1 MCYFVFISRR
11 PHQKLVELTELTAA
25 AARLQAAAPPT
36 ASDVDP
42 ALALALDTRAAL
54 AWAAPLGRVVTV
66 SASAA
71 HCTLTGDGASRATLT
86 QRAAATLTLRDADNR
101 PVASTAVVLPL
112 VQVAWL
118 VGAAGEVIDEEAQRD
133 CAVRVEAGENG
144 QAMLSYTWPEG
155 SVVGPRRLRVTISGR
170 PIAGSPF
177 TVHVEPQVSAAH
189 CTLTGDGASRAFSGY
204 PATATLTLRDALNR
218 PVAAAVRASALPL
231 LRAVWLAGAAGD
243 AIDEAATRAT
253 EVNLAPGEGEGEVML
268 RYTWPAGTM
277 AGPRRLG
284 VTLSEV
290 PLAGS
295 PWTVH
300 VALPVPVCI
309 TVVCRWIFFI
319 FIIFI
324 IFVVFLCDG

>member
-1 MCYFVFISRR
+1 MYASTVS
-11 PHQKLVELTELTAA
+11 QKLVELTELTAA
-25 AARLQAAAPPT
+25 TARLQAAAPPT

-54 AWAAPLGRVVTV
+54 AWAAPLGRVVIV
-66 SASAA
+66 SASAP

-86 QRAAATLTLRDADNR
+86 QRASATLTLRDADNQ
-101 PVASTAVVLPL
+101 PVASTAAVLPL
-112 VQVAWL
+112 VHVAWL
-118 VGAAGEVIDEEAQRD
+118 VGADGEVVDEAAQRD

-144 QAMLSYTWPEG
+144 QATLSYTWPEG
-155 SVVGPRRLRVTISGR
+155 AVVGPRRLRVTVSGR

-177 TVHVEPQVSAAH
+177 TVHVDPQVSAAH
-189 CTLTGDGASRAFSGY
+189 CVLASDSQAVVTYR
-204 PATATLTLRDALNR
+204 ATATLMLRDALNR

-253 EVNLAPGEGEGEVML
+253 EVNLAPGGGEGEVTL
-268 RYTWPAGTM
+268 RYTWPAGTV

-284 VTLSEV
+284 VTLSGR

-300 VALPVPVCI
+300 VALPVCIFVCSVS
-309 TVVCRWIFFI
+309 VV
-319 FIIFI
+319 IID
-324 IFVVFLCDG
+324 FVVFAI

>member
-1 MCYFVFISRR
+1 VYASNVS
-11 PHQKLVELTELTAA
+11 QKLVELAELTAA
-25 AARLQAAAPPT
+25 TARLQAAAPPT

-42 ALALALDTRAAL
+42 ALALALDTRATL

-86 QRAAATLTLRDADNR
+86 QRAAATLTLRDADNQ
-101 PVASTAVVLPL
+101 PVASTAAVLPL
-112 VQVAWL
+112 VHVAWL
-118 VGAAGEVIDEEAQRD
+118 VGAAGEVVDEAAQRD

-144 QAMLSYTWPEG
+144 QATLSYTWPEG
-155 SVVGPRRLRVTISGR
+155 SLVGPRLLRVTVSGR

-177 TVHVEPQVSAAH
+177 TVHVDPQVSAAH
-189 CTLTGDGASRAFSGY
+189 CTLTGDGASRAVVSCQ
-204 PATATLTLRDALNR
+204 ATAMLTLRDALNR

-253 EVNLAPGEGEGEVML
+253 EVNLALGGGEGEVTL
-268 RYTWPAGTM
+268 RYTWPAGTV

-284 VTLSEV
+284 VTLTGR

-295 PWTVH
+295 PWIVK
-300 VALPVPVCI
+300 VEQRVCI
-309 TVVCRWIFFI
+309 DVGSESVVFI
-319 FIIFI
+319 V
-324 IFVVFLCDG
+324 FVVFGM